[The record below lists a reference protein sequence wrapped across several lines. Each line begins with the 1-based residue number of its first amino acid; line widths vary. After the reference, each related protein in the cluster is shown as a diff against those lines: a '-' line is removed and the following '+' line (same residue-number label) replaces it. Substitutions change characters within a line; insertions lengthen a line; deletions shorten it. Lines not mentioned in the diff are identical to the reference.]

1 MEPLACAVTAHGLRP
16 VHARPQVLLLLD
28 VPRVR
33 PLFAAGPVSPG
44 GSAPRPACTRTRR
57 PSTGAS
63 AVTVSVDA
71 SVLPDVA
78 RSALHE
84 WPQSSRA
91 SIGTNKPRYTFL
103 QPPTDRLTPLG
114 NVVVALDLYN
124 IRDRGCVVGAV

>member
-33 PLFAAGPVSPG
+33 PLFAEGPVSPG

-57 PSTGAS
+57 PSTGAL
-63 AVTVSVDA
+63 TVSIDA

-78 RSALHE
+78 RSALHDRP
-84 WPQSSRA
+84 WSSRA
-91 SIGTNKPRYTFL
+91 SIGTNKPRYTSL

-124 IRDRGCVVGAV
+124 TRDRGCIVGAV